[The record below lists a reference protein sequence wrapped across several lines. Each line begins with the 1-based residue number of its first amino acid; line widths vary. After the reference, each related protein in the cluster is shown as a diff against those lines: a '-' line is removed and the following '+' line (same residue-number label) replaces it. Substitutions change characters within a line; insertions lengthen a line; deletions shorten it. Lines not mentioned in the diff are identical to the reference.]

1 MKIMDL
7 YLQKINLF
15 AKLRLI
21 NKLIKVKNK
30 FSYNYLFKLNLL
42 NVLNLLLLIKK
53 DQNDD
58 ENNGSAPVE
67 DQFIINV
74 NKIILFNKF

>member
-67 DQFIINV
+67 DQFICKAKN
-74 NKIILFNKF
+74 NK